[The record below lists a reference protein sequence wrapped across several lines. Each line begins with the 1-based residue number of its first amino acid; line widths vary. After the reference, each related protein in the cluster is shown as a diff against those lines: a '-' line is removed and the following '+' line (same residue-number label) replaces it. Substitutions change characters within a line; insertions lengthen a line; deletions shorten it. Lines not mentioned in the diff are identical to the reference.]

1 MARVIGVRVVDLLA
15 QGPTKSFE
23 FFPPKTDAEQ
33 ATLEAALA
41 ELEPLQPSFVSVT
54 YRGGRSSRE
63 RTTNL
68 VAKLAR
74 DTSLTPMAHLIC
86 VAHTRAELVDILNDF
101 KAAGVVNLLA
111 LGGDPPTDEGAEP
124 GELQY
129 AEQLVDLAREIGG
142 FSIGVAAH
150 PEVHPRSPSR
160 AADREQL
167 AAKLQKADFAITQL
181 FFRAEDYAV
190 MVDELRALG
199 VTKPIIAGV
208 MPITNLNNIKRMAEL
223 SGAAVPQE
231 VVDRVRAVG
240 EDADAVRAVGVEIAT
255 EFCRDLLALGAAGL
269 QFYTLNKSSA
279 TREIYK
285 NLGF

>member
-1 MARVIGVRVVDLLA
+1 MIGTRVVDLLGG
-15 QGPTKSFE
+15 GPTFSFE

-41 ELEPLQPSFVSVT
+41 DLEPLNPSFVSVT

-68 VAKLAR
+68 VANLAR
-74 DTSLTPMAHLIC
+74 ETSLTPMAHLIC
-86 VAHTRAELVDILNDF
+86 VAHTRAELVDILADF

-124 GELQY
+124 GELEY

-150 PEVHPRSPSR
+150 PEVHPRSPDR
-160 AADREQL
+160 KADRARL
-167 AAKLQKADFAITQL
+167 AAKLAKADFAITQL
-181 FFRAEDYAV
+181 FFRPDDYAQ
-190 MVDELRALG
+190 MIDELKELG
-199 VTKPIIAGV
+199 VDKPVIAGV

-223 SGAAVPQE
+223 SGAAVPPE
-231 VVDRVRAVG
+231 IVKRVQAVG
-240 EDADAVRAVGVEIAT
+240 DDAEAVRAVGVEIAT
-255 EFCRDLLALGAAGL
+255 EFCRDLLAMGAPGL
-269 QFYTLNKSSA
+269 QFYTLNKSTA
-279 TREIYK
+279 TREIYR
-285 NLGF
+285 NLGL

>member
-1 MARVIGVRVVDLLA
+1 MGARVLDLLA
-15 QGPTKSFE
+15 EGTTYSFE

-33 ATLEAALA
+33 ATLETALA

-63 RTTNL
+63 RTTKL
-68 VAKLAR
+68 VANLEAA
-74 DTSLTPMAHLIC
+74 TSLTPMAHLIC
-86 VAHTRAELVDILNDF
+86 VAHTRDELVDILNDF

-124 GELQY
+124 GELAY

-150 PEVHPRSPSR
+150 PEVHPRSPDR
-160 AADREQL
+160 RADRERL
-167 AAKLQKADFAITQL
+167 ATKLEKADFAITQL
-181 FFRAEDYAV
+181 FFRPDDYAV
-190 MVDELRALG
+190 MIDELAELG
-199 VTKPIIAGV
+199 VRKPVIAGV

-223 SGAAVPQE
+223 SGAAVPPE
-231 VVDRVRAVG
+231 IVSRVQAVG
-240 EDADAVRAVGVEIAT
+240 DDPEAVKAVGVEIAT
-255 EFCRDLLALGAAGL
+255 EFCRDLLALGAPGL

-285 NLGF
+285 NLGL

>member
-1 MARVIGVRVVDLLA
+1 MGARVVDLLA
-15 QGPTKSFE
+15 AGRTFSFE

-33 ATLEAALA
+33 TTLETALA
-41 ELEPLQPSFVSVT
+41 ELEPLHPSFVSVT

-63 RTTNL
+63 RTTKL
-68 VAKLAR
+68 VANLEKS
-74 DTSLTPMAHLIC
+74 TSLTPMAHLIC

-101 KAAGVVNLLA
+101 KRHGVLNLLA

-124 GELQY
+124 GELMF
-129 AEQLVDLAREIGG
+129 AEQLVDLARELDG

-150 PEVHPRSPSR
+150 PEVHPRSPDR
-160 AADREQL
+160 RADRERL
-167 AAKLQKADFAITQL
+167 ATKLEKADFAITQL
-181 FFRAEDYAV
+181 FFRADDYAV
-190 MVDELRALG
+190 MVDELADLG

-231 VVDRVRAVG
+231 IVDRVRAVG
-240 EDADAVRAVGVEIAT
+240 DDPDAVKAVGVEIAT
-255 EFCRDLLALGAAGL
+255 EFCRDLLDLGAPGL

-285 NLGF
+285 NLGLA

>member
-1 MARVIGVRVVDLLA
+1 MARVLDLLDA
-15 QGPTKSFE
+15 GRTFSFE

-33 ATLEAALA
+33 ATLETALA
-41 ELEPLQPSFVSVT
+41 DLEPLNPSFVSVT

-68 VAKLAR
+68 VANLEKS
-74 DTSLTPMAHLIC
+74 TSLTPMAHLIC

-101 KAAGVVNLLA
+101 KAHGVVNLLA

-124 GELQY
+124 GELIY
-129 AEQLVDLAREIGG
+129 AEQLVDLAREVGG

-150 PEVHPRSPSR
+150 PEVHPRSPDR
-160 AADREQL
+160 KADRERL
-167 AAKLQKADFAITQL
+167 AAKLEKADFAITQL
-181 FFRAEDYAV
+181 FFRADDYAV
-190 MVDELRALG
+190 MVDELAELG
-199 VTKPIIAGV
+199 VNKPIIAGV

-223 SGAAVPQE
+223 SGAAVPDE
-231 VVDRVRAVG
+231 IVARVREVG
-240 EDADAVRAVGVEIAT
+240 DDPEAVRRVGVEIAT
-255 EFCRDLLALGAAGL
+255 EFCRDLLGLGAPGL

-285 NLGF
+285 NLGL

>member
-1 MARVIGVRVVDLLA
+1 MGARVVDLLA
-15 QGPTKSFE
+15 AGRTFSFE

-63 RTTNL
+63 RTTKL
-68 VAKLAR
+68 VANLEKS
-74 DTSLTPMAHLIC
+74 TSLTPMAHLIC
-86 VAHTRAELVDILNDF
+86 VAHTRAELVEILNDF
-101 KAAGVVNLLA
+101 KAHGVLNLLA

-124 GELQY
+124 GELMF
-129 AEQLVDLAREIGG
+129 AEQLVDLAREVDG

-150 PEVHPRSPSR
+150 PEVHPRSTDR
-160 AADREQL
+160 RADRERL
-167 AAKLQKADFAITQL
+167 AAKLEKADFAITQL
-181 FFRAEDYAV
+181 FFRADDYAV
-190 MVDELRALG
+190 MIDELAELG

-231 VVDRVRAVG
+231 IVDRVRAVG
-240 EDADAVRAVGVEIAT
+240 DDPEAVKAVGVEIAT
-255 EFCRDLLALGAAGL
+255 EFCQDLLDLGAPGL

-279 TREIYK
+279 TREIYR
-285 NLGF
+285 NLGLG

>member
-1 MARVIGVRVVDLLA
+1 MAERISDLLA
-15 QGPTKSFE
+15 RGKTFSFE

-33 ATLEAALA
+33 ATLETALA
-41 ELEPLQPSFVSVT
+41 ELEPLHPSFVSVT

-63 RTTNL
+63 RTTKL
-68 VAKLAR
+68 VANLEAA
-74 DTSLTPMAHLIC
+74 TSLTAMAHLIC

-101 KAAGVVNLLA
+101 KAAGVQNLLA

-124 GELQY
+124 GELSY
-129 AEQLVDLAREIGG
+129 AEQLVDLAREVGG

-150 PEVHPRSPSR
+150 PEVHPRSPDR
-160 AADREQL
+160 KADRARL
-167 AAKLQKADFAITQL
+167 AAKLEKADFAITQL
-181 FFRAEDYAV
+181 FFRADDYAV
-190 MVDELRALG
+190 MLDELAALG
-199 VTKPIIAGV
+199 VTKPVIAGV

-231 VVDRVRAVG
+231 IVDRVRAVG
-240 EDADAVRAVGVEIAT
+240 DDADAVKAVGVEIAT
-255 EFCRDLLALGAAGL
+255 EFCRDLLALGAPGL

-285 NLGF
+285 NLGL

>member
-1 MARVIGVRVVDLLA
+1 MIGTRVVDLLGG
-15 QGPTKSFE
+15 GPTFSFE

-41 ELEPLQPSFVSVT
+41 DLEPLRPSFVSVT

-68 VAKLAR
+68 VANLAR

-86 VAHTRAELVDILNDF
+86 VAHTRAELVDILADF

-124 GELQY
+124 GELEY
-129 AEQLVDLAREIGG
+129 AEQLVDLARETGG

-150 PEVHPRSPSR
+150 PEVHPRS
-160 AADREQL
+160 ADRKADRARL
-167 AAKLQKADFAITQL
+167 AAKLHKADFAITQL
-181 FFRAEDYAV
+181 FFRPDDYAA
-190 MVDELRALG
+190 MIDELKGLG
-199 VTKPIIAGV
+199 VDKPVIAGV

-223 SGAAVPQE
+223 SGAAVPSE
-231 VVDRVRAVG
+231 IVKRVQAVG
-240 EDADAVRAVGVEIAT
+240 DDAEAVRAVGVEIAT
-255 EFCRDLLALGAAGL
+255 EFCRDLLALGAPGL
-269 QFYTLNKSSA
+269 QFYTLNKSTA

-285 NLGF
+285 NLGL

>member
-1 MARVIGVRVVDLLA
+1 VIGTRVVDLLGG
-15 QGPTKSFE
+15 GPTFSFE

-41 ELEPLQPSFVSVT
+41 DLEPLNPSFVSVT

-74 DTSLTPMAHLIC
+74 ETSLTPMAHLIC
-86 VAHTRAELVDILNDF
+86 VAHTRSELVDILGDF
-101 KAAGVVNLLA
+101 KTAGVVNLLA

-124 GELQY
+124 GELEY

-150 PEVHPRSPSR
+150 PEVHPRSTDR
-160 AADREQL
+160 KADRARL

-181 FFRAEDYAV
+181 FFRPDDYAA
-190 MVDELRALG
+190 MIDELKELG
-199 VTKPIIAGV
+199 VEKPVIAGV

-223 SGAAVPQE
+223 SGAAVPPE
-231 VVDRVRAVG
+231 IVTRVQAVG
-240 EDADAVRAVGVEIAT
+240 DDAEAVRAVGVEIAT
-255 EFCRDLLALGAAGL
+255 EFCRDLLAMGAPGL
-269 QFYTLNKSSA
+269 QFYTLNKSTA

-285 NLGF
+285 NLGL